1 MSDDVLLTKEGF
13 EKLTAELEQL
23 KTVERQKVSDAIRE
37 ARSHGDLKENA
48 AYHEAKLNQ
57 QRLDGRISRLEHV
70 LQVAEIVERPSDSD
84 NAANIGV
91 TVTVKD
97 LGFGDEIKMTLVG
110 AFEADPSIGLISI
123 TSPLGSA
130 LVGKEIG
137 EEFEYE
143 APAGVQRY
151 KVLSIDG

>member
-70 LQVAEIVERPSDSD
+70 LQVAEIVEPPSDSD

>member
-1 MSDDVLLTKEGF
+1 MSNDVLLTKEGF
-13 EKLTAELEQL
+13 DKLTAELEQL
-23 KTVERQKVSDAIRE
+23 KTVERQRVSDAIRE

-57 QRLDGRISRLEHV
+57 QRLDGRIAGLEHV
-70 LQVAEIVERPSDSD
+70 LQIAEIVERPSHTGDV
-84 NAANIGV
+84 AHLGA

-97 LGFGDEIKMTLVG
+97 LGFGDEIQMKLVG
-110 AFEADPSIGLISI
+110 AYEADPSQDLISI

-130 LVGKEIG
+130 LIGKEVG
-137 EEFEYE
+137 DEFEYE
-143 APAGVQRY
+143 APAGIQKY

>member
-1 MSDDVLLTKEGF
+1 MSDDVLRTKEGF

-110 AFEADPSIGLISI
+110 AFEADPSNGLISI

-143 APAGVQRY
+143 APAGIQRY

>member
-23 KTVERQKVSDAIRE
+23 KTVARQKVSDAIRE

-110 AFEADPSIGLISI
+110 AFEADPSNGLISI

>member
-1 MSDDVLLTKEGF
+1 MSDDVLVTKEGF

-110 AFEADPSIGLISI
+110 AFEADPSNGLISI

>member
-110 AFEADPSIGLISI
+110 AFEADPSNGLISI

>member
-1 MSDDVLLTKEGF
+1 M
-13 EKLTAELEQL
+13 
-23 KTVERQKVSDAIRE
+23 
-37 ARSHGDLKENA
+37 
-48 AYHEAKLNQ
+48 
-57 QRLDGRISRLEHV
+57 
-70 LQVAEIVERPSDSD
+70 LQVAEIVERPSNSD
-84 NAANIGV
+84 NVANIGA

-110 AFEADPSIGLISI
+110 AFEADPSNGLISI

-137 EEFEYE
+137 DEFEYE
-143 APAGVQRY
+143 APAGVQKY